1 MLKLEKNKMT
11 DQVSFQLVLLGL
23 QVEIIAPCKKL
34 MNSMKNSWIN
44 LSLRLWPR
52 SRMMSI
58 VLIHSV
64 HLMKKIQSG
73 QSKYL
78 NTNSKY
84 LKVKVQVVILVNYC
98 NRSTSDKSLNE
109 SDDFQESLIL
119 SKMTEGHAHAILQP
133 ICKLNSVMMET
144 TKIVRPQL
152 WSLKEPKW
160 LIFYL
165 WFYVVIWIWCDPTK
179 FMKSNVFVDG

>member
-1 MLKLEKNKMT
+1 MRHFYSCCLILSSC
-11 DQVSFQLVLLGL
+11 DSLYLG
-23 QVEIIAPCKKL
+23 
-34 MNSMKNSWIN
+34 
-44 LSLRLWPR
+44 LSLRV
-52 SRMMSI
+52 MI
-58 VLIHSV
+58 F
-64 HLMKKIQSG
+64 
-73 QSKYL
+73 YL
-78 NTNSKY
+78 NSEIAGPCGSIKLINSRFWF
-84 LKVKVQVVILVNYC
+84 NYY
-98 NRSTSDKSLNE
+98 NRSTTAKSLNE

-165 WFYVVIWIWCDPTK
+165 WFYAVIWIWCDPTK
-179 FMKSNVFVDG
+179 FVKSNFFVDGWIEN